1 MPSGHA
7 IHVTGS
13 LSRCQGAEAEK
24 CRHKKTERR
33 WMGRSIK
40 EGGGEGRRR
49 RRTCGKEV
57 SSFFLPDERS
67 RCLFSVCQCLSVS
80 FSLSL
85 SLSVSAC
92 MSLSVCLSLSACF
105 FLCLSVCL
113 CMSIPVCL
121 FLCLSVSM

>member
-40 EGGGEGRRR
+40 EGGGEGRGRKRR
-49 RRTCGKEV
+49 RSCGKEV
-57 SSFFLPDERS
+57 SSFFLPDERKIEM
-67 RCLFSVCQCLSVS
+67 SVFCLSVS
-80 FSLSL
+80 VCLLLSV
-85 SLSVSAC
+85 SLSVCICLYVSVC
-92 MSLSVCLSLSACF
+92 LPLSICLLLSVSVCLSLH
-105 FLCLSVCL
+105 VH
-113 CMSIPVCL
+113 P
-121 FLCLSVSM
+121 